1 MKWRKIGEP
10 EVEMTIRMP
19 DRREETVFGRWNV
32 YKRMGSRLIK
42 VTYRDLGHEWL
53 VISAVDKMD

>member
-1 MKWRKIGEP
+1 
-10 EVEMTIRMP
+10 MTIRMP